1 MVKALN
7 WLKAHQD
14 SRDGAWGTSSLNKQY
29 ETGSMQIDFMR
40 DAATGFAVLALLG
53 GTGLH

>member
-1 MVKALN
+1 M
-7 WLKAHQD
+7 AHGRRVLEHTD
-14 SRDGAWGTSSLNKQY
+14 EA
-29 ETGSMQIDFMR
+29 GSMQIDFMR